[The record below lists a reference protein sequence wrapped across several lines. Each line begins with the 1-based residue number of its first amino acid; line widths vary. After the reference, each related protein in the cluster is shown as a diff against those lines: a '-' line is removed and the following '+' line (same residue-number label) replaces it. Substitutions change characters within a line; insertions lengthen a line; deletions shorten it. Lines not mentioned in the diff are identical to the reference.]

1 MSDHTVRAY
10 DQELD
15 LLGQKIGEMGG
26 VAQKMVS
33 DAMESLSNFDA
44 GLARTVVSTDVRLDI
59 MEHDIEEQAIRTI
72 CRRQPMA
79 CDLRAIIATI
89 RISGDLERIGD
100 LAKSIA
106 KEVINISP
114 DLRMPRCIIG
124 LRAMHELAA
133 HLLKD
138 GINAYVRRDAELAHN
153 VWARDVDLDNLEDAL
168 FRDLLT
174 FMMEDSRNIS
184 FCTHLL
190 FCSKNIER
198 IGDHATNIAEAV
210 IYLVT
215 GEVPPINRPKGR
227 SSTSVSTAMA

>member
-1 MSDHTVRAY
+1 MIRNSRPSVRRSP
-10 DQELD
+10 
-15 LLGQKIGEMGG
+15 KMGG
-26 VAQKMVS
+26 IAEKMIR
-33 DAMESLSNFDA
+33 DAMQSLSTFDA
-44 GLARTVVSTDVRLDI
+44 ALARSVVNTDFQLDA
-59 MEHDIEEQAIRTI
+59 MQRHAEEQAIQTI

-106 KEVINISP
+106 KRVTNISP
-114 DLRMPRCIIG
+114 DLRMPRCIIR
-124 LRAMHELAA
+124 LRTMHELAA

-138 GINAYVRRDAELAHN
+138 GIDAYVQRDAELAHN
-153 VWARDVDLDNLEDAL
+153 VWTRNLEDAV

-184 FCTHLL
+184 LCTHLL
-190 FCSKNIER
+190 FCSKYIER

-215 GEVPPINRPKGR
+215 GEIPPINRPKVR
-227 SSTSVSTAMA
+227 SSTSVSPARA